1 MAMPCQLQFVPVA
14 PGVDHL
20 AQALPSEF
28 HSVGIN
34 SGAPPEP
41 ELKLMAMIL
50 EDAIGCYLRYGDAK
64 SALGR
69 RELHAAERWLF
80 SRDHHWIFSFE
91 NICSHL
97 GTDAE
102 FVRGQIRAGRLNES
116 LGRRRQPAA
125 DLDESFSNPAE

>member
-1 MAMPCQLQFVPVA
+1 MPRQLRLVPVA
-14 PGVDHL
+14 PGCDHL
-20 AQALPSEF
+20 ANALSLEF
-28 HSVGIN
+28 QSVGIN
-34 SGAPPEP
+34 SGLPPEP

-69 RELHAAERWLF
+69 RELHAAERWLC

-97 GTDAE
+97 GADAQ
-102 FVRGQIRAGRLNES
+102 FVRGQIRARRLNHS
-116 LGRRRQPAA
+116 LGRRRRQPAA
-125 DLDESFSNPAE
+125 DVDESFSHPVE

>member
-1 MAMPCQLQFVPVA
+1 
-14 PGVDHL
+14 
-20 AQALPSEF
+20 
-28 HSVGIN
+28 
-34 SGAPPEP
+34 
-41 ELKLMAMIL
+41 MAMIL

-97 GTDAE
+97 GADAE
-102 FVRGQIRAGRLNES
+102 FVRGQIRAGRLNDS
-116 LGRRRQPAA
+116 LRRRRRRPAA
-125 DLDESFSNPAE
+125 EVDENFSHPAE

>member
-1 MAMPCQLQFVPVA
+1 MPRQLRLVPVA
-14 PGVDHL
+14 PGRDRL
-20 AQALPSEF
+20 ANALPSEF
-28 HSVGIN
+28 RSVGIN
-34 SGAPPEP
+34 SGSPPEP

-97 GTDAE
+97 GADAE
-102 FVRGQIRAGRLNES
+102 FVRGQIRAGRLNDS
-116 LGRRRQPAA
+116 LRRRQPAA
-125 DLDESFSNPAE
+125 DVDESFSHPAE